1 MTRFEID
8 DIHILNWPSLNH
20 IETISSI
27 SQFHSIPSIT
37 TNITFENGVGNDM
50 NNSAMI
56 SLDFR
61 RFVYLKEI
69 HIGSNALNGVKELIA
84 TNLTQLNSM
93 NVGEDS
99 LTNIEK

>member
-1 MTRFEID
+1 
-8 DIHILNWPSLNH
+8 
-20 IETISSI
+20 
-27 SQFHSIPSIT
+27 
-37 TNITFENGVGNDM
+37 
-50 NNSAMI
+50 MI

-69 HIGSNALNGVKELIA
+69 NIGTNALNGVNELIA
-84 TNLTQLNSM
+84 TNLTQLNAM

>member
-8 DIHILNWPSLNH
+8 NLHILNWPSLNH
-20 IETISSI
+20 PVSINTI
-27 SQFHSIPSIT
+27 SQFNST
-37 TNITFENGVGNDM
+37 TPIATSITFENGVGSDVSVPM
-50 NNSAMI
+50 T
-56 SLDFR
+56 SLDFT
-61 RFVYLKEI
+61 RFIFLKEI
-69 HIGSNALNGVKELIA
+69 NIGSNALNGVKELIA

>member
-1 MTRFEID
+1 MYTTVNWLPANNHNFVITS
-8 DIHILNWPSLNH
+8 ILD
-20 IETISSI
+20 
-27 SQFHSIPSIT
+27 FMSIPSLARIIYFAT
-37 TNITFENGVGNDM
+37 GVGNEIG
-50 NNSAMI
+50 NSMI

-69 HIGSNALNGVKELIA
+69 NIGSNALNGVNELIA

-93 NVGEDS
+93 NVGEGS